1 MLLFT
6 FIGLGSYLHFTRS
19 WVDADMWIYDDKN
32 RTKSMMT
39 GSMMTGSRTSAV
51 SRQYSYLKSATVRIL
66 EGTGTVARIRIQH
79 TGLRYCRPYC
89 TGTVPL
95 GPTRSTTGTY
105 CASYRT
111 ERPAECASGVRHTTY
126 ELLLNNHHEY

>member
-6 FIGLGSYLHFTRS
+6 FVGSCFLHVTRS
-19 WVDADMWIYDDKN
+19 WVDAEMWIYNDKN
-32 RTKSMMT
+32 DTK
-39 GSMMTGSRTSAV
+39 SMMTGSRTSAV
-51 SRQYSYLKSATVRIL
+51 SRRYSYLKSATVPVRFL
-66 EGTGTVARIRIQH
+66 EGTGTVARIRIQC